1 MVDGGRGWRFIR
13 LVGLFGLLGIL
24 ASCSNPE
31 EREIQEAFQAYKAL
45 FIDNGR
51 VIDTGNGDVSHS
63 EGQGY
68 GLLFAV
74 AANDRTA
81 FDSIWM
87 WTHTVLQRD
96 DKLFHWRYRPCE
108 SKNKQCIDDPNN
120 ASDGD
125 LLIAWALLRAADKWG
140 DKSYRHDAQVII
152 TAIEEKL
159 FIETEAFLV
168 LLPGEFGFKS
178 DESNDEGIQLN
189 LSYWVFPAIDAITE
203 VSSRA
208 LRWKALHRSGTALI
222 YKARFS
228 KHKLPPD
235 WLRVNEGALSLT
247 NTVSQEYGFNA
258 CRIPLHLAWAGIDD
272 AAFYSDFERWW
283 DIENTP
289 ATVNLLTNEIAEY
302 AMTPGMKAVESAV
315 KHIIDG
321 SPLSLPA
328 IDRNMDYYSA
338 SLTLL
343 SMVAVMDAK
352 S

>member
-1 MVDGGRGWRFIR
+1 MVERSRGWQFAR
-13 LVGLFGLLGIL
+13 LVGLLGLLGIL
-24 ASCSNPE
+24 VSCSNPK

-63 EGQGY
+63 ESQGY

-74 AANDRTA
+74 AADDRAT
-81 FDSIWM
+81 FDGIWM

-125 LLIAWALLRAADKWG
+125 ILIAWALLRAAEKWG
-140 DKSYRHDAQVII
+140 DKSYRHNAKAII
-152 TAIEEKL
+152 AAIEENL
-159 FIETEAFLV
+159 FIEAGAYLV
-168 LLPGEFGFKS
+168 LLPGEYGFN
-178 DESNDEGIQLN
+178 NDDRLQTN
-189 LSYWVFPAIDAITE
+189 LSYWVFPAIDAIAKT
-203 VSSRA
+203 SA
-208 LRWKALHRSGTALI
+208 KGHRWKALHSSGAELI

-228 KHKLPPD
+228 EHKLPPD
-235 WLRVNEGALSLT
+235 WLSLRNGELSLS
-247 NTVSQEYGFNA
+247 NTVNQEYGFNA

-272 AAFYSDFERWW
+272 EAFYSDFKRWW

-289 ATVNLLTNEIAEY
+289 ATVNLATNEIAEY
-302 AMTPGMKAVESAV
+302 SMTPGMKAVESAV
-315 KHIIDG
+315 KHIVDD
-321 SPLSLPA
+321 SPLSLPT